1 MAGTSPMLSV
11 SAPAPEPTTE
21 TFQKQYGRGAGYP
34 DDRHHHQFNLHGHP
48 PPPQPQQ
55 FHPAPYASTSNTIHQ
70 HPPYHGHGHGGVP
83 PPASEYQ
90 HPTPPWY
97 YPPQNNNPVPVAHHR
112 EITSASTSSL
122 RNASNNLNNVPPSLV
137 TPKSH
142 DSETMPPVG
151 VGSTATTTTSS
162 GQLLQKPTAKNAN
175 KKSAK
180 SKKKD
185 SDIKSPALNTE
196 KEPGMEE
203 EPKVEPMKQDFHFYA
218 VDHYKEVHQACQR
231 QLDAAFADGSISEA
245 NKENHL
251 ILLTTL
257 INARLI
263 KNWEDASPSTRAQYL
278 KKEEAD
284 RKRFMSE
291 DEVASRHCAT
301 LTARKRSPKQSG
313 VERAESFGL
322 TSTVEVPMLTGS
334 SFSRRG
340 GDAASRAG
348 DKRKGDEADIDMDES
363 PSEIYEGGM

>member
-1 MAGTSPMLSV
+1 MLSV
-11 SAPAPEPTTE
+11 AAPAPEPTTE
-21 TFQKQYGRGAGYP
+21 TFQKHYGRGAGYP
-34 DDRHHHQFNLHGHP
+34 DDRHHQQFNLHGHL
-48 PPPQPQQ
+48 PPPQQS
-55 FHPAPYASTSNTIHQ
+55 FHPAPYASTSGTVHQ
-70 HPPYHGHGHGGVP
+70 HPPYHGHGHGVVP
-83 PPASEYQ
+83 PPASEYH
-90 HPTPPWY
+90 HPTPQWY
-97 YPPQNNNPVPVAHHR
+97 YPPQNNNPVPVAPHR

-122 RNASNNLNNVPPSLV
+122 RHASNNNLNNMPPSLV

-151 VGSTATTTTSS
+151 ASS
-162 GQLLQKPTAKNAN
+162 AQLQKPTAKSAN
-175 KKSAK
+175 KMSMK

-185 SDIKSPALNTE
+185 SDTKSPVLNAE
-196 KEPGMEE
+196 KEPEMEE

-218 VDHYKEVHQACQR
+218 VDHYKEVHQACQL
-231 QLDAAFADGSISEA
+231 QLNAAFADGSISET

-278 KKEEAD
+278 KKEETD

-313 VERAESFGL
+313 VKRAESFGL

-334 SFSRRG
+334 PSSRIG
-340 GDAASRAG
+340 SAAASRAG
-348 DKRKGDEADIDMDES
+348 NKRKGDEADVDMDEI
-363 PSEIYEGGM
+363 PSEMYEGGI